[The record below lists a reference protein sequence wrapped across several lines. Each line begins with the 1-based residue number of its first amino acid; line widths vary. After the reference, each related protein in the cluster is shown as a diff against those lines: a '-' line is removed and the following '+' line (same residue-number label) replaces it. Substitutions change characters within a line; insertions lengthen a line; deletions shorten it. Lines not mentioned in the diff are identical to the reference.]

1 MKVTATL
8 TENTISEQ
16 IKRLISNLE
25 VKLMKSIFVIVLLLV
40 ILISPA
46 SAEEE
51 TCDMLF
57 VQDAKAMTFDGSRLT
72 LKETN
77 PNIIFFCDRPVRTAG
92 HMTRDAFMKLV
103 TEGENSFAD
112 NPPNAAVSIIDAKGE
127 VTEVVVTL
135 SKRPLVNGNDMV
147 FPIKVLEGELPN
159 AGETVIMFMDPIGRP
174 MSPTSAAGVHRRH
187 RRRAVRHVVH

>member
-1 MKVTATL
+1 
-8 TENTISEQ
+8 
-16 IKRLISNLE
+16 
-25 VKLMKSIFVIVLLLV
+25 MKSIFVIVF
-40 ILISPA
+40 LITTLALPA

-57 VQDAKAMTFDGSRLT
+57 VQDAKAMTFDGSQLT
-72 LKETN
+72 LKEAN

-112 NPPNAAVSIIDAKGE
+112 NPPNAAVSIVSAKGD

-135 SKRPLVNGNDMV
+135 SKRPLVNGNNMV

-159 AGETVIMFMDPIGRP
+159 AGETVIMFIDPIGRP
-174 MSPTSAAGVHRRH
+174 MSPTSVSGAHRRH
-187 RRRAVRHVVH
+187 HRRAVRHIAN

>member
-1 MKVTATL
+1 MLEGPGRSQIAREKLHCIDMEVFSMKIL
-8 TENTISEQ
+8 
-16 IKRLISNLE
+16 
-25 VKLMKSIFVIVLLLV
+25 FV
-40 ILISPA
+40 ILILTLTFIQPA
-46 SAEEE
+46 IAEEE

-72 LKETN
+72 LKEAN

-103 TEGENSFAD
+103 AEGENSFAD
-112 NPPNAAVSIIDAKGE
+112 NPPNAAVSIVSAKGD

-135 SKRPLVNGNDMV
+135 SKRPLVNGNNMV

-159 AGETVIMFMDPIGRP
+159 AGETVIMFIDPIGRP

-187 RRRAVRHVVH
+187 HRRAVRHIVH